1 MGRITRRLALLG
13 ALAIG
18 QRMSAQQQL
27 SDNTVAGPRFLY
39 AASSTRTVA
48 VDVSKTPT
56 LKRQLSLDL
65 DGRSVKEALAIIS
78 ERSGMDIAYGSDAIP
93 FNPVLHLKADGI
105 TVAAALT
112 DVLADE
118 SVDVVFSRDGRA
130 TIVRRGA
137 AVTVGTT
144 GTVVGRVT
152 DARTNDPIRH
162 VMVRLEGAPYQGQ
175 TDQEGAY
182 KIPNVS
188 PGTYAVIIR
197 LVGYAS
203 ARQSVVVRAD
213 AATSADF
220 ALQPVAVQLSQ
231 VVSIGYGTTTR
242 RDVTGAVATV
252 TADQLTRAPIP
263 EVDQALEGQAAGVQ
277 VTTSS
282 GQPGAPAVVRIRGG
296 NSITAGNDPLYV
308 IDGVPVTISTYATV
322 TNTNTLETQGVQG
335 TNPLDAI
342 NPEDIESIDVLKD
355 ASATAIYGARAA
367 NGVILITTKRGQ
379 TGHPK
384 VNIAGYYGS
393 ATVNH
398 KLSLLDGQQ
407 FATEANLART
417 NAGQPVLYS
426 PTQVAAFGQGTNWE
440 NAIFR
445 TAPTSSFDA
454 SVGGGT
460 PATRYFVS
468 GNILD
473 QYGVVLGTD
482 LTRGAFRAN
491 LDQDFGSKFR
501 MNSGITVSRS
511 QADIMPN
518 GGNGEEVSSVILNAL
533 QANPTLPVYSTTGPG
548 YNLQVDPANGRVL
561 QNPVAEARLITNQ
574 ETQDRVLGNVNME
587 WDLWKGLTLG
597 NSLGVDYLN
606 SLQDYYSPST
616 TYPGLQVGGIG
627 SRGSLLT
634 TTWLDEPT
642 LKYATAIGPFSAI
655 DAVLGTTFQRTNAQN
670 ISGEGQG
677 FVTDALGVNGL
688 NSAQTFNGVWS
699 GNQHSSLESYF
710 GRANATLLD
719 RFLFSASG
727 RFDGSSKFGPNNQW
741 AFFPAGAIAYRLSE
755 ERPIKDLH
763 IFDDLKLRVSYGQTG
778 NQDIANYLAF
788 PTEASTT
795 YQFGNVKAG
804 GYGPTT
810 LANPDLKWETTTQ
823 FDAGFDLAVIKNRV
837 AITADYYNK
846 VTKDLLLLAPV
857 SSVLGVTYQQQN
869 VGSVS
874 NIGYELG
881 VNTVNLTGVVGWTTS
896 LNLAWNK
903 NKVLSLVGGDTIII
917 APQIP
922 TGQPS
927 IGNGANQNPTV
938 LKVGQPINSWYGYVY
953 AGMQNGQPVYKNL
966 TGGSGPV
973 GTASQTI
980 IGNAQPDYTG
990 GLTNR
995 FTAGPFGLT
1004 VFLTFSVG
1012 GHIYNI
1018 NRSLLTSNDGTGNQ
1032 LTDVQHGGTN
1042 GIPVAMIGNTFDTRP
1057 STLFVE
1063 DGTFLRG
1070 KNIRLDFNVPSSW
1083 LRAVRMRHVDHLQVY
1098 ASAQNF
1104 FTVTKYS
1111 GFDPEVTE
1119 YATSPIAQGIDFGT
1133 YPQTRQFTF
1142 GLNAGF

>member
-1 MGRITRRLALLG
+1 MGRIARCLALLG
-13 ALAIG
+13 AVVAG
-18 QRMSAQQQL
+18 QRVSAQQQL
-27 SDNTVAGPRFLY
+27 SDNSAGPRFLY
-39 AASSTRTVA
+39 AASPSRTVA
-48 VDVSKTPT
+48 VDVSKTPS

-65 DGRSVKEALAIIS
+65 DGKSVKEALAIIS
-78 ERSGMDIAYGSDAIP
+78 SQSGMDIAYGSDALP

-112 DVLADE
+112 DVLGDNP
-118 SVDVVFSRDGRA
+118 VDVVFSRDGRA

-137 AVTVGTT
+137 AVTSAET
-144 GTVVGRVT
+144 GTLTGRVT
-152 DARTNDPIRH
+152 DARSNEPIRR
-162 VMVRLEGAPYQGQ
+162 VTVRLDGTPMAGL
-175 TDQEGAY
+175 TDQDGTY
-182 KIPNVS
+182 KIPNVAAGS
-188 PGTYAVIIR
+188 YTAVVR

-203 ARQSVVVRAD
+203 ARQAVTIKPNEV
-213 AATSADF
+213 TSADF
-220 ALQPVAVQLSQ
+220 ALVQVAVQLSQ
-231 VVSIGYGTTTR
+231 VISIGYGTTTR
-242 RDVTGAVATV
+242 RNLTGAVSSV
-252 TADQLTRAPIP
+252 SADQLTTTPIP
-263 EVDQALEGQAAGVQ
+263 QVDQALEGQAAGVQ
-277 VTTSS
+277 VTSSS

-308 IDGVPVTISTYATV
+308 IDGVPITTSTYNTV

-335 TNPLDAI
+335 MNPLDAL
-342 NPEDIESIDVLKD
+342 NPEDIESIDILKD

-384 VNIAGYYGS
+384 VNIGGYYGT

-398 KLSLLDGQQ
+398 KLSVLDGQQ
-407 FATEANLART
+407 FANNANLART
-417 NAGQPVLYS
+417 NAGQAPLYT
-426 PTQVAAFGQGTNWE
+426 PAQVAAFGQGTNWQ

-445 TAPTSSFDA
+445 TAPTSNFDA

-460 PATRYFVS
+460 PATRYYLS

-473 QYGVVLGTD
+473 QEGVVLGTD
-482 LTRGAFRAN
+482 MTRGAFRVN
-491 LDQDFGSKFR
+491 LDQDLGSKFR
-501 MNSGITVSRS
+501 LNTSVTLNREQS
-511 QADIMPN
+511 DIMPN
-518 GGNGEEVSSVILNAL
+518 GGNGEDVSSVILNAL
-533 QANPTLPVYSTTGPG
+533 QANPTLPIYAGNG
-548 YNLQVDPANGRVL
+548 YNQQVDPSNGRIL
-561 QNPVAEARLITNQ
+561 QNPVAEARQITNQ
-574 ETQDRVLGNVNME
+574 ETQDRVVGNVNAE

-616 TYPGLQVGGIG
+616 TYPGLLVGGIG
-627 SRGSLLT
+627 SRGTLLT

-642 LKYATAIGPFSAI
+642 LKYATSAGIFNAI
-655 DAVLGTTFQRTNAQN
+655 DAVVGTTFQRTNSQN
-670 ISGEGQG
+670 VSGEGQG
-677 FVTDALGVNGL
+677 FITDELGVNGL
-688 NSAQTFNGVWS
+688 NSAQTFNGVWT
-699 GNQHSSLESYF
+699 GDQHNSLESYF

-741 AFFPAGAIAYRLSE
+741 AFFPAGAVAYRLSE
-755 ERPIKDLH
+755 EPFIKHLH
-763 IFDDLKLRVSYGQTG
+763 LVDDLKLRVSYGQTG

-788 PTEASTT
+788 PTLASTT
-795 YQFGNVKAG
+795 YQFGDVKAG

-810 LANPDLKWETTTQ
+810 LANPNLKWESTNQ
-823 FDAGFDLAVIKNRV
+823 FDAGFDLAILKNRV
-837 AITADYYNK
+837 AFTADYYNK
-846 VTKDLLLLAPV
+846 VTNNLLLLAPV
-857 SSVLGVTYQQQN
+857 PSTLGVTYQTQN

-896 LNLAWNK
+896 LNISWNK
-903 NKVLSLVGGDTIII
+903 NKVLSLVNGDTIII
-917 APQIP
+917 NPEIP

-938 LKVGQPINSWYGYVY
+938 LKVGQPVNSWYGYVY
-953 AGMQNGQPVYKNL
+953 AGMSGGQPTYKNL
-966 TGGSGPV
+966 SGGAGPISS
-973 GTASQTI
+973 ASQTI

-990 GLTNR
+990 GFTNR

-1018 NRSLLTSNDGTGNQ
+1018 NRSVLTTNDGTGNQ
-1032 LTDVQHGGTN
+1032 LTDVLHGGTN
-1042 GIPVAMIGNTFDTRP
+1042 GVPQAMIGNTFDTRP

-1083 LRAVRMRHVDHLQVY
+1083 MRAVRMRHVDHLQVY

-1111 GFDPEVTE
+1111 GYDPEVTE